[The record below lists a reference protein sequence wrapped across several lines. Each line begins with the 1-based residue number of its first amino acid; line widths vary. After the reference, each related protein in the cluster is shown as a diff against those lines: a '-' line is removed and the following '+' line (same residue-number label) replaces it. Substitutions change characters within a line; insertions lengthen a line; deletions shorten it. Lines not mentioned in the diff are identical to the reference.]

1 MKRLPIPTTLRNG
14 IYGACLALA
23 GLTNHGLWSQPVVP
37 APPDGPTV
45 VELIPLALV
54 DAETHEVIKLLEELT
69 GKLSIRAQN
78 LPNVKLNFN
87 AEGNGQEI
95 TLDEAIL
102 VIESLLSLNGV
113 TVSGLGDNEK
123 FFRVLPAAGVN
134 AQVPDF
140 LQPDEVEKLP
150 ASQKIYSTYFK
161 LDYLTVE
168 QALPKI
174 QPFLTPGV
182 GTTVIFEKSN
192 SFLCTD
198 ALLNLQRVRTLLG
211 DIDQP
216 ADFVELKFFNMEH
229 MDASEMKQ
237 RFDGLAQGPLKKYL
251 EGNTV
256 IEADERT
263 NQLMVLTHRSN
274 LPILEKI
281 IAQLDVNVEP
291 KTKSKV
297 FKVMH
302 AQAKEVE
309 ALINQVISNQQSV
322 RNQASRKSGSSIR
335 SGNSP
340 TKPTTAA
347 KPATPKPT
355 TVSASSNLS
364 DKNLQFSDFVIIV
377 ADERS
382 NAIVTSGTQSDID
395 YIGDLIE
402 QIDVLLP
409 QVRIEAIIAEVSLTK
424 NMKRGIEAFKT
435 NFNMNQI
442 LGEGQTTNN
451 SSENFA
457 LDLMTGA
464 LSGISGRYSLDFV
477 WEAAKSSSNVR
488 VLSSPAILTTHNQ
501 EAVIN
506 VSESRPIITSTQSSS
521 YTAGYASSQV
531 QYRDIGIQLKVKP
544 LIGQNGVIQME
555 IEQKIEDVGE
565 MVSVNDNEQPV
576 IMKREANSFVSV
588 GDQEVII
595 MGGLQSLRTS
605 DTDTRSGPFGQIPI
619 IGALLGTRAKE
630 GNVKE
635 LIIFIKPHVVQT
647 VDAASRL
654 AQDRIEKLHHGKDIK
669 QFTENG
675 AFHTLKALTDEE
687 KKASARIRD
696 WLGLQK
702 NQF

>member
-1 MKRLPIPTTLRNG
+1 MNRLPIPAILRNG
-14 IYGACLALA
+14 IFGACLALA
-23 GLTNHGLWSQPVVP
+23 GLTHGLWAQPVVP
-37 APPDGPTV
+37 PPAEPTI

-54 DAETHEVIKLLEELT
+54 DSETHEVIKLLEELT

-102 VIESLLSLNGV
+102 VIESLLSLNGI
-113 TVSGLGDNEK
+113 TITGLGDNEK

-140 LQPDEVEKLP
+140 IQPEKVEELP

-198 ALLNLQRVRTLLG
+198 ALLNLQRVRTLLD

-281 IAQLDVNVEP
+281 ISQLDVNVEP
-291 KTKSKV
+291 RTKSKV

-340 TKPTTAA
+340 TKPTTTAA

-355 TVSASSNLS
+355 SVSASSKLS

-382 NAIVTSGTQSDID
+382 NAIVASGTQSDID

-435 NFNMNQI
+435 NFNINQT

-451 SSENFA
+451 SSENFTF
-457 LDLMTGA
+457 DLMTGA

-477 WEAAKSSSNVR
+477 WQAAKSSSNVR

-565 MVSVNDNEQPV
+565 MVSVNENEQPV

-605 DTDTRSGPFGQIPI
+605 DTDNRSGPFGQIPI
-619 IGALLGTRAKE
+619 IGALLGSRAKE

-635 LIIFIKPHVVQT
+635 LIIFIKPHVVNT
-647 VDAASRL
+647 VDAASKL

-675 AFHTLKALTDEE
+675 AFNTLKALTDEE